1 MAPAWLSDLPIHDTS
16 RGTEPGSDYIFY
28 EGILMTDTIDANA
41 QQAPASG
48 TMPIRINA
56 QYVKDLSFEN
66 PRAPQSLQQQEGQPK
81 VDVHVDVKATKLADS
96 VFEVVLTTTVNGTGD
111 QGQLFLAELSYAG
124 VFTLEGFPEQHIQPI
139 LLVECPRLLFPFA
152 RNIIADVT
160 RDGGFPPLLIQ
171 PVDFAQLYRQ
181 SQEQNATHPAAETVV
196 Q

>member
-1 MAPAWLSDLPIHDTS
+1 MTD
-16 RGTEPGSDYIFY
+16 GTDATPQAEQNP
-28 EGILMTDTIDANA
+28 GIL
-41 QQAPASG
+41 
-48 TMPIRINA
+48 PIRINA

-66 PRAPQSLQQQEGQPK
+66 PRAPQSLQTQEGQPK
-81 VDVHVDVKATKLADS
+81 VDVHVDVKATKLAET
-96 VFEVVLTTTVNGTGD
+96 VYEVVLTTTVNGTGD
-111 QGQLFLAELSYAG
+111 AGQMFLAELSYGG
-124 VFTLEGFPEQHIQPI
+124 VFTLEGLPEQHLQAV

-181 SQEQNATHPAAETVV
+181 SQQGNVPRSAEETLV

>member
-1 MAPAWLSDLPIHDTS
+1 MMTDSTDANVQAQKNAGALPI
-16 RGTEPGSDYIFY
+16 RV
-28 EGILMTDTIDANA
+28 
-41 QQAPASG
+41 
-48 TMPIRINA
+48 NA

-66 PRAPQSLQQQEGQPK
+66 PRAPHSLQPQEGQPK

-111 QGQLFLAELSYAG
+111 EGQMFLAELSYGG
-124 VFTLEGFPEQHIQPI
+124 VFTLEGLPEQHLQPV
-139 LLVECPRLLFPFA
+139 LLIECPRLLFPFA

-171 PVDFAQLYRQ
+171 PVDFGQLYRQ
-181 SQEQNATHPAAETVV
+181 SQNGSSPRSAEETIV

>member
-1 MAPAWLSDLPIHDTS
+1 
-16 RGTEPGSDYIFY
+16 
-28 EGILMTDTIDANA
+28 MTDSSEATAQSSQNA
-41 QQAPASG
+41 TSL
-48 TMPIRINA
+48 PIRINA

-66 PRAPQSLQQQEGQPK
+66 PRAPQSLQPQQNQPQ

-111 QGQLFLAELSYAG
+111 EGQLFLAELSYGG
-124 VFTLEGFPEQHIQPI
+124 VFTLEGLPEEHLQGT

-152 RNIIADVT
+152 RNIVADIT

-181 SQEQNATHPAAETVV
+181 SQQENAQAPAEETLV

>member
-1 MAPAWLSDLPIHDTS
+1 
-16 RGTEPGSDYIFY
+16 
-28 EGILMTDTIDANA
+28 MTDTTEAMTDAG
-41 QQAPASG
+41 QSTG
-48 TMPIRINA
+48 SLPIRVNA

-66 PRAPQSLQQQEGQPK
+66 PRAPQSLQPQQSQPQ

-96 VFEVVLTTTVNGTGD
+96 VFEVVLTTTVNGTGEE
-111 QGQLFLAELSYAG
+111 GQLFLAELSYGG
-124 VFTLEGFPEQHIQPI
+124 VFTLEGLADENLQPV

-152 RNIIADVT
+152 RNIIADIT

-181 SQEQNATHPAAETVV
+181 SQQENTQASAEETLV

>member
-1 MAPAWLSDLPIHDTS
+1 
-16 RGTEPGSDYIFY
+16 
-28 EGILMTDTIDANA
+28 MTDTNDVNA
-41 QQAPASG
+41 QQAPAPG

-66 PRAPQSLQQQEGQPK
+66 PRAPQSLQPQEGQPK
-81 VDVHVDVKATKLADS
+81 VDVHVDVKATKLADA

-124 VFTLEGFPEQHIQPI
+124 VFTLEGFDEQHLQPL

-181 SQEQNATHPAAETVV
+181 SQEQNETRPAEETLV

>member
-1 MAPAWLSDLPIHDTS
+1 MTD
-16 RGTEPGSDYIFY
+16 GTETTTPPAQNAGS
-28 EGILMTDTIDANA
+28 L
-41 QQAPASG
+41 
-48 TMPIRINA
+48 PIRINA

-66 PRAPQSLQQQEGQPK
+66 PRAPQSLQPQQGQPK

-111 QGQLFLAELSYAG
+111 EGQLFLAELSYGG
-124 VFTLEGFPEQHIQPI
+124 VFTLEGLPEEHLQPV

-152 RNIIADVT
+152 RNIVADIT

-181 SQEQNATHPAAETVV
+181 SQQEKPLVPTEETLV

>member
-1 MAPAWLSDLPIHDTS
+1 
-16 RGTEPGSDYIFY
+16 
-28 EGILMTDTIDANA
+28 MTDGTDAIAQPAQNA
-41 QQAPASG
+41 GSL
-48 TMPIRINA
+48 PIRINA

-66 PRAPQSLQQQEGQPK
+66 PRAPRSLQPQQGQPK

-96 VFEVVLTTTVNGTGD
+96 VFEVVLTTTVNGTGED
-111 QGQLFLAELSYAG
+111 GQLFLAELSYAG
-124 VFTLEGFPEQHIQPI
+124 VFTLEGLPEEHLQPV

-152 RNIIADVT
+152 RNIVADIT

-181 SQEQNATHPAAETVV
+181 SQEENSHAPTDETVV